1 MPASGARKTG
11 GSSVIFASLMVK
23 CLILVQLHLINGG
36 QREKQIAA
44 GQNLAKILG
53 KKFSKFLGGLPAG

>member
-1 MPASGARKTG
+1 
-11 GSSVIFASLMVK
+11 MVK

-36 QREKQIAA
+36 RQEKQITA